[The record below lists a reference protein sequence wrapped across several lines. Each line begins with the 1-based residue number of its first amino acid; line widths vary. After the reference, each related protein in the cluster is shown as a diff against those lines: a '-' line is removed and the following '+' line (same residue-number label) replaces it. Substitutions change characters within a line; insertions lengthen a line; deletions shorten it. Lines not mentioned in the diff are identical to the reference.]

1 MDRELLEELSP
12 AANAPDTSFASA
24 SDLITAALESKRKQL
39 DAEIFAFKTLKDKEY
54 AEYERQLRN
63 TKTPT
68 SPSSPIESNA
78 DAEANPQSSAVN
90 RSAPHTSLS
99 PTSTTVTPDTSE
111 RSRITHHRTKSND
124 RRLGRQTRTA
134 QQALMQ
140 AFGGT
145 AVSQPISQE
154 RGEASQTDKQR
165 EWEGV
170 FTPGYLSLIDGND
183 HTAPD
188 QPSSSTRSLTT
199 PSTPMENTQVAASD
213 PTPSPTTTSHLQPQ
227 PQPLSSSAPTCSPNH
242 THTPPSLV
250 LGPHNRSDSTN
261 SVLSAGSLRSSLKDA
276 NPKQPKSPKRVL
288 FSIEDGVV
296 VSPSTSPAL
305 SRKVNAS
312 ASSDDRVSSAADM
325 DGGPD
330 SSASLG
336 GGRESVLDF
345 GIGRPRAKR
354 KNRRKERSRSS
365 EGSGEERGR
374 ARDESGLEGF
384 GVIEGRGFTDLVK
397 GWETPISAGDAAA
410 AQGALRSNSLGI
422 TPGSLG
428 LGGQGSGLTKGFATG
443 DDEGGSKLED
453 DDLFAFDE
461 EISGNDA
468 YGKGTNAAEDKVKTE
483 MDHIGEEGS
492 EVEKALTGTSPHAG
506 SLPIEIKWP
515 QRRGILD
522 DG

>member
-12 AANAPDTSFASA
+12 AANAPNTSSASA
-24 SDLITAALESKRKQL
+24 SDLITAALESKRKQV

-54 AEYERQLRN
+54 AEYERQLRK

-68 SPSSPIESNA
+68 SPSSPIESNVE
-78 DAEANPQSSAVN
+78 AEANSKSSAVN
-90 RSAPHTSLS
+90 RSHS
-99 PTSTTVTPDTSE
+99 PTPTTVASEISE

-145 AVSQPISQE
+145 AVSQPIRQE

-170 FTPGYLSLIDGND
+170 FTPGYLSLIDGNG
-183 HTAPD
+183 HTASD
-188 QPSSSTRSLTT
+188 QPSSSTHSLTT
-199 PSTPMENTQVAASD
+199 PSTAMESTQVAASD
-213 PTPSPTTTSHLQPQ
+213 PTPSPTTTAHLQPQ
-227 PQPLSSSAPTCSPNH
+227 PQPLSSSAPTRSPTH
-242 THTPPSLV
+242 THTPPSLD

-288 FSIEDGVV
+288 FSIDDGVL

-305 SRKVNAS
+305 SRKANAS
-312 ASSDDRVSSAADM
+312 ALSDERVSNAADV
-325 DGGPD
+325 DGGSD

-345 GIGRPRAKR
+345 GIGIPRAKR

-374 ARDESGLEGF
+374 GRDGSGLEGF
-384 GVIEGRGFTDLVK
+384 GVSEGRGFMDLVK

-410 AQGALRSNSLGI
+410 AQGALRSNGLGT
-422 TPGSLG
+422 TPGPLG
-428 LGGQGSGLTKGFATG
+428 FGGQGSGLTKGFAAG
-443 DDEGGSKLED
+443 DDQGGSRLGD

-468 YGKGTNAAEDKVKTE
+468 YGKGKDAAGDEVKKEADHVEEDGPE
-483 MDHIGEEGS
+483 A
-492 EVEKALTGTSPHAG
+492 EKSLTGTSPHAG
-506 SLPIEIKWP
+506 SLPIEIKWS